1 MKKYF
6 KKTLISRA
14 LSVATVFN
22 PRYKLFYFNKLLENE
37 GSAPSIEYKRIE
49 AHFKTPFNA
58 YSGHRTEIRHT
69 KQMANMADV
78 EDLYVADKSTIV
90 EDLEAWT
97 DPFYRFQDDKV
108 INDVLKDTRYINEKL
123 LLPYK
128 DVKNNTGKIATDTAI
143 QEY

>member
-1 MKKYF
+1 
-6 KKTLISRA
+6 
-14 LSVATVFN
+14 
-22 PRYKLFYFNKLLENE
+22 
-37 GSAPSIEYKRIE
+37 
-49 AHFKTPFNA
+49 
-58 YSGHRTEIRHT
+58 
-69 KQMANMADV
+69 MANMADV

-108 INDVLKDTRYINEKL
+108 INDVLEDTRYINEKL